1 MIERWTAVAARGWEN
16 WRKAIALRTAQWRLA
31 VRFMVAGTVA
41 LALAQ
46 LLALPQGYWSVMTA
60 IIVIQGN
67 VGGSLKAAWDR
78 LLGTM
83 FGAVAGLIA
92 VTLMPPTP
100 LGKAASFL
108 LALLPTSMAA
118 AANPAYRIAPITA
131 VMLMMSTQSTLSP
144 IELGI
149 DRILEIALG
158 GLVGLAV
165 SLTVLPARAHR
176 DLRQA
181 LQESLRG
188 LADAIEPMLLG
199 LSGARDD
206 VLIRSLHRRVRTTL
220 NKADTLADEARRE
233 RLARL
238 TEERDPDALVA
249 VTRRLQTN
257 LLLLGRATARPL
269 PEVLQQELLPKIRL
283 AGDSLRSDFLAVAE
297 SVTKR
302 GQPPDLFAVED
313 ALGLLNQ
320 ALVTLREQGGMHDL
334 SVDEI
339 QGLFAL
345 AFALGQ
351 FRRDVVDL
359 HARLSELALIGTD

>member
-1 MIERWTAVAARGWEN
+1 MIERWSALARTGWTT
-16 WRKAIALRTAQWRLA
+16 WRNAIAERTSQWRLA
-31 VRFMVAGTVA
+31 VRFMVAGGAA
-41 LALAQ
+41 LVLSQ
-46 LLALPQGYWSVMTA
+46 SLALPQGYWSVMTA
-60 IIVIQGN
+60 IIVIQSN

-78 LLGTM
+78 MLGTM

-92 VTLMPPTP
+92 VTLMPPT
-100 LGKAASFL
+100 LMGNAASFA
-108 LALLPTSMAA
+108 LALLPTTMAA

-131 VMLMMSTQSTLSP
+131 VMLMMSTQSALSP

-176 DLRQA
+176 DLRQT
-181 LQESLRG
+181 LQEALHG
-188 LADAIEPMLLG
+188 LADAIEPMLVG
-199 LSGARDD
+199 LSGTRDD
-206 VLIRSLHRRVRTTL
+206 VLIRALHRRVRATL
-220 NKADTLADEARRE
+220 GKADTLADEARRE

-269 PEVLQQELLPKIRL
+269 PDVLKPELLPKIRL

-297 SVTKR
+297 SLTKR
-302 GQPPDLFAVED
+302 GQPPDLSAVED

-320 ALVTLREQGGMHDL
+320 ALVTLRAQGRMHDL

-339 QGLFAL
+339 EGLFAL

-359 HARLSELALIGTD
+359 HARLADLATTGAI